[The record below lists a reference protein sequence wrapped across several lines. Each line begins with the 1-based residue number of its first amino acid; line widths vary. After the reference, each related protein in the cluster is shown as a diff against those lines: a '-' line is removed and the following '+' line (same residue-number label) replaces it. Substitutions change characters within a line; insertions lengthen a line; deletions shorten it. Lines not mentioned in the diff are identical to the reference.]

1 MQSSTTNGFRSN
13 FNDTPQREKQFN
25 TVVVSARGKG
35 NNLDSLEDRLKPIN
49 G

>member
-25 TVVVSARGKG
+25 TVVSARGKG